1 MCRRHGGNWRRL
13 GPRGRRL
20 WKPGPADPPGQ
31 MLQMLEGPLRWVVGL
46 TIIKF
51 FYISLDKGS
60 SFQVP
65 GVDGLILVPIDSS
78 LTI

>member
-1 MCRRHGGNWRRL
+1 MGIC
-13 GPRGRRL
+13 
-20 WKPGPADPPGQ
+20 KPDSIVIVREAISV
-31 MLQMLEGPLRWVVGL
+31 VVGL